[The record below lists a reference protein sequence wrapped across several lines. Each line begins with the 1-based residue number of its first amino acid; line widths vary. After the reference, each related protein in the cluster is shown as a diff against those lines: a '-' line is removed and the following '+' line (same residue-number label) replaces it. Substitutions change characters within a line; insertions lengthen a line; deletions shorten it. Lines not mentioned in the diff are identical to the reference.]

1 MRTQTIRDVPLDEG
15 SWQLPRVDATGW
27 LVGRPAGGVGWS
39 STGSAARPIAPG
51 PAPGGSAAPARR
63 RRPRRTEAARAAR
76 ERDLARRRRR
86 RHGRSL
92 LVDHRVD
99 GSGEA
104 RSSRPT
110 FLRRVIDPA
119 DRAERTAVDPAQRI
133 GRRERLALTV
143 LVAATLALMIGRLV
157 AGAVAG
163 PPTPELVDVTVRP
176 GDTLWSIASSA
187 APDTDPRAVIDG
199 IRGVNHLPDDVVRV
213 GEVLRVPTSS
223 G

>member
-27 LVGRPAGGVGWS
+27 LVGHPAGGAGRS

-51 PAPGGSAAPARR
+51 PAGGSADPARR

-92 LVDHRVD
+92 LVDHQVD
-99 GSGEA
+99 VAGAA

-110 FLRRVIDPA
+110 SVRRVIDPA
-119 DRAERTAVDPAQRI
+119 DRAERSAVDPSQRI
-133 GRRERLALTV
+133 GRRQRLALTV
-143 LVAATLALMIGRLV
+143 LVVATLALMIGRLV
-157 AGAVAG
+157 AGAVSG
-163 PPTPELVDVTVRP
+163 PPTPEFVDVTVRP

-187 APDTDPRAVIDG
+187 VPDTDPRAVIDG